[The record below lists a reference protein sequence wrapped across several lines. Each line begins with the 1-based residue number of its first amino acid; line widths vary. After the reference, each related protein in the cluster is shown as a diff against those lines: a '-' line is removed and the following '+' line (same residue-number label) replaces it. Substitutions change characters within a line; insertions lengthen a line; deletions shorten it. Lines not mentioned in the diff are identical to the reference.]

1 MSNIIP
7 LFILRIAFLLSGIVA
22 SVAVLAE
29 AEQEEA
35 LGTQF
40 TGNFVL
46 EEGDKLPRSKT
57 SERYHKEITEVL
69 SDKEFGHY
77 ETVKK
82 WRFKEKE
89 NEDENESEDEDSAW
103 DTFSEWLENAL
114 SLDAG
119 AAVAFASVLELLLWV
134 ALAGLLAWL
143 VLAYKEQI
151 KGLLTGGT
159 SSSKPDLPVSLFGV
173 KLQQSKLPEN
183 IVASAVMRWN
193 NGERREAMALLLR
206 ASLLKVLNRYP
217 CHLFDSDTEN
227 ECVAKI
233 EQASPNAVSTFMRK
247 LVDLWLVLAY
257 AHRLPSEHE
266 FQDLCSTYQEVF

>member
-1 MSNIIP
+1 MSNIIR
-7 LFILRIAFLLSGIVA
+7 LFIFKFAFLLSGIVSSA
-22 SVAVLAE
+22 LVLAE
-29 AEQEEA
+29 TEKETG
-35 LGTQF
+35 LGTQY

-69 SDKEFGHY
+69 SDKDFGHY
-77 ETVKK
+77 EAVKA
-82 WRFKEKE
+82 WRLKDKDKDQK
-89 NEDENESEDEDSAW
+89 NEDQDSNW
-103 DTFSEWLENAL
+103 DTFIDWLENAL
-114 SLDAG
+114 SLDTG
-119 AAVAFASVLELLLWV
+119 AAVAFASVLELLLWA

-143 VLAYKEQI
+143 VFAYKEQI
-151 KGLLTGGT
+151 KGLLAGGT
-159 SSSKPDLPVSLFGV
+159 SPSKPDLPVSLFGV

-183 IVASAVMRWN
+183 IVASAVMHWN

-233 EQASPNAVSTFMRK
+233 EQASPNAISTFMRK
-247 LVDLWLVLAY
+247 LVDLWLALAY

-266 FQDLCSTYQEVF
+266 FQDLCSAYQEVF